1 MVIGITGTN
10 GSGKGAVVD
19 YLISKGFVH
28 FSVRATLEAM
38 LILEHTPIDRT
49 ALRNRANELRKE
61 YGAGFFGK
69 KFLEEIKEKGITD
82 AVIESVRTTG
92 EAEYLKENGAVILA
106 VDADRK
112 LRYDRIMSR
121 ASATD
126 KVDFDTFVREEER
139 EWYGALGSHDMNL
152 LSVIEMADFTIK
164 NEGTLSEL
172 YTQVD
177 QMLEKITK

>member
-1 MVIGITGTN
+1 MIIGITGTN

-28 FSVRATLEAM
+28 FSVRVALEAM
-38 LILEHTPIDRT
+38 LTAEHIPIDRT

-61 YGAGFFGK
+61 HGAGFFGK
-69 KFLEEIKEKGITD
+69 KFLEEIKEKGITNS
-82 AVIESVRTTG
+82 VIESVRTTG
-92 EAEYLKENGAVILA
+92 EAEYLKENGAIILA

-126 KVDFDTFVREEER
+126 KIDFDTFVEQEER
-139 EWYGALGSHDMNL
+139 EWYGAEGSHDMNL
-152 LSVIEMADFTIK
+152 MSVIEMADFTIK
-164 NEGTLSEL
+164 NEGTLPEL
-172 YTQVD
+172 HTQVD
-177 QMLEKITK
+177 GMLEQITK